1 MKDKR
6 IHQIREHLYVGLAIM
21 DVVRHVEDPRELWR
35 GDSVAYAMELAF
47 QEWKAAEYLL
57 NCLDEDLQ
65 ERSCSRSPVPAP
77 TNQGIESLTNEP
89 PNGTHQQ

>member
-6 IHQIREHLYVGLAIM
+6 IHQIREHLYAGLAIM
-21 DVVRHVEDPRELWR
+21 DMVGHVEDPRALWR

-57 NCLDEDLQ
+57 DCLDEDLQ
-65 ERSCSRSPVPAP
+65 ERSCSGSPVPGPA
-77 TNQGIESLTNEP
+77 NQGTESPTKEP
-89 PNGTHQQ
+89 LNGTHEQ